1 MEHNHHIVKF
11 EKRVTGHFGQKT
23 FHASL
28 LAQVLDRLHNSQ
40 WSFRTIIIS
49 EKHQYKR
56 YTNKTFHLDKIQW
69 PKLKGFFQR
78 FFQRPKL
85 KGFLFN
91 KGKVI
96 EVIIR
101 IGSSHFHRE
110 KELFLSSSKNGD
122 RVHRHFDLVEVIN
135 KCK

>member
-23 FHASL
+23 FHTSFGPF
-28 LAQVLDRLHNSQ
+28 AQFLVVISH
-40 WSFRTIIIS
+40 IIIS

-56 YTNKTFHLDKIQW
+56 YTDKTFHLHKIQW
-69 PKLKGFFQR
+69 PKLKGFFQQ

-101 IGSSHFHRE
+101 SLHFHRE
-110 KELFLSSSKNGD
+110 KDLFLSSSKNGD
-122 RVHRHFDLVEVIN
+122 RVHKHFDLVEVIM
-135 KCK
+135 